1 MRIAVTGSTGFIGSA
16 LMHKLEQMGHSPVGI
31 VRGSGPGIQWDPAAG
46 TIDKAALEGLDA
58 VVHLAGEGVGNK
70 RWSTAQKD
78 RILRSRVDGTKLLA
92 TTLAQLERP
101 PSVLL
106 SASAVGYYGDRGQQE
121 LTESDHAGSDFLAT
135 VCVEWEA
142 STEAAS
148 AAGIAVTHMRTGFVL
163 DRKSGGLNKM
173 LPLFRLGLGGR
184 FGNGEQYMSWISLA
198 DEVAAIIW
206 LLENRVHGPVN
217 LTAPEPTTNREFSKT
232 LGQVLH
238 RPSIVPVPK
247 FGPRLVIGRELAD
260 ALLFTSTRAMPD
272 QLAMSGYQFE
282 HPTLESALTH
292 ALKSE

>member
-16 LMHKLEQMGHSPVGI
+16 LMHKLDQTGHSPVGI
-31 VRGSGPGIQWDPAAG
+31 VRGNGPGIQWDPAAG
-46 TIDKAALEGLDA
+46 TIDKAALEGIDA
-58 VVHLAGEGVGNK
+58 VVHLAGESVGNK
-70 RWSTAQKD
+70 RWSTAQKSQ
-78 RILRSRVDGTKLLA
+78 ILRSRVEGTTLLA

-101 PSVLL
+101 PRILL
-106 SASAVGYYGDRGQQE
+106 SASAIGYYGDRGDQE
-121 LTESDHAGSDFLAT
+121 LTERDHAGSDFLAN
-135 VCVEWEA
+135 VCVEWEG
-142 STEAAS
+142 STRAAS
-148 AAGIAVTHMRTGFVL
+148 AAGMTVTHVRTGLVL

-184 FGNGEQYMSWISLA
+184 FGNGEQYMSWISLT

-217 LTAPEPTTNREFSKT
+217 LTAPQPVTNRVFSKT

-247 FGPRLVIGRELAD
+247 FGPRLAIGRELAD
-260 ALLFTSTRAMPD
+260 ALLFTSTRALPD
-272 QLAMSGYQFE
+272 QLATSGYQFE

-292 ALKSE
+292 VLKSE